1 MTEAAMARADLK
13 RACLAMLDAMA
24 IEHPAGHQGVYVARY
39 LLVSR
44 GGDRIGL
51 MFEKGERSAANL
63 WFARRFAG
71 PLSEAGLTLRD
82 YPASALHQLS
92 SDGKAR
98 SYGRHSAL
106 KSMRDLANVDLVR
119 ITIERPTEM
128 RLILDNLAAL

>member
-1 MTEAAMARADLK
+1 MTEAAKTRADLK
-13 RACLAMLDAMA
+13 RACLAMLDAVA

-63 WFARRFAG
+63 WLARRFASAL
-71 PLSEAGLTLRD
+71 PEAGIVMRD

-92 SDGKAR
+92 ADGKER

-119 ITIERPTEM
+119 FTIERPTEM
-128 RLILDNLAAL
+128 RLILDGLAEL